1 VPRPTATI
9 DSTCLIA
16 LESLDLLPKLSVLFD
31 RIWIPKAVREETA
44 KRHRRKHRITA
55 IINRCAFYE
64 RCEVA
69 DQVRVELLLTGGIR
83 SSQPK
88 RHRGEA
94 EAVIQATERGAT
106 TVLVD
111 DPDGRGWAHS
121 HRLECHGT
129 IWVLRELHRIGVIP
143 ALEPMFRRLRGAGHR
158 LPKAEINAVLGDSG
172 ED

>member
-31 RIWIPKAVREETA
+31 RVWIPKAVREETA
-44 KRHRRKHRITA
+44 KRHRRKQRITA
-55 IINRCAFYE
+55 IINRYAFYE

-69 DQVRVELLLTGGIR
+69 DQVRVELLLTGGVR

-129 IWVLRELHRIGVIP
+129 IWVLRELRRIGVIP
-143 ALEPMFRRLRGAGHR
+143 ALEPMFRRLKRAGHR
-158 LPKAEINAVLGDSG
+158 LPKPEINAVLRDFG